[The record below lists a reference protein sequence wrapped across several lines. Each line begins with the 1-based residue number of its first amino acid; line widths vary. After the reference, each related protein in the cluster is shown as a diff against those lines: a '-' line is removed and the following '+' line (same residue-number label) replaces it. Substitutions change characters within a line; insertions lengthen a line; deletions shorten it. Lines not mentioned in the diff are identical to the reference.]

1 MKCLLRFTDR
11 ANRKNLRLD
20 PQEVAFLN
28 PNSLVFIDDKFFSCP
43 CLTLYGWRNCACH
56 CRLSVNVTAD
66 VIKFLGEM
74 QDARFDLRRVLWP
87 RQS

>member
-28 PNSLVFIDDKFFSCP
+28 PNSLVFIDDKFFLLP
-43 CLTLYGWRNCACH
+43 LPDIARMEKL
-56 CRLSVNVTAD
+56 RLSVNVTAD
-66 VIKFLGEM
+66 PTL
-74 QDARFDLRRVLWP
+74 QDREFEDSLT
-87 RQS
+87 Q

>member
-28 PNSLVFIDDKFFSCP
+28 PNSLVFIDDKFFLLP
-43 CLTLYGWRNCACH
+43 LPDIARMEKL
-56 CRLSVNVTAD
+56 RLSVNVTAD
-66 VIKFLGEM
+66 PTLQDRKFEDSLT
-74 QDARFDLRRVLWP
+74 Q
-87 RQS
+87 